1 LYLFSALLPHMFQGL
16 QKKWKVGGVQLALI
30 LFTFAIGGSLTG
42 YTARKIINSL
52 TIETNWLWI
61 VLYILLI
68 TILWPVAVI
77 VISIL
82 FGQFGFFKKYL
93 QRISKR
99 IGISTA
105 KEHPSLIN
113 IAIFASGAGTNANN
127 IIQHFKNSE
136 HIKVALVICNKPNAG
151 VVRIAAQNNIPL
163 LLIEKE
169 RFFNGD
175 GYIHELH
182 NYHINF
188 IVLAGFLW
196 KMPTLLIRSFSNKII
211 NIHPALLPK
220 YGGKGMY
227 GVAVHQQVLLDKNTE
242 SGITIHYVDEHYDSG
257 DIIFQDSCPVYE
269 NDTAETLAQR
279 VHELEY
285 EHYPRVI
292 EKLVLENSL
301 KSR

>member
-1 LYLFSALLPHMFQGL
+1 MFQGL

-182 NYHINF
+182 NYHIDF

-196 KMPTLLIRSFSNKII
+196 KMPPLLIRSFSNKII

-227 GVAVHQQVLLDKNTE
+227 GGAVHQQVLLDKNKE

>member
-1 LYLFSALLPHMFQGL
+1 MFQGL

-227 GVAVHQQVLLDKNTE
+227 GVAVHQQVLLDKNKE